1 MQSRLRAA
9 LAVALVIAPLSIL
22 AAACS
27 SSPPEQQLL
36 NQFFRASRT
45 RDNET
50 LARMS
55 AVEIDPREHGE
66 VTDFEITNVGEE
78 RRTPLDFE
86 SLIAA
91 QQKAVDEE
99 ADFRKRRVEFESANR
114 PALETIAKMER
125 EPGAKFNGEQ
135 AKLKEE
141 WDKWRQD
148 ALTVNKATAAARAA
162 LNNASGPAEASLSQP
177 GQPAFAADKF
187 EGELVEKD
195 VTVNAEIRKDGQT
208 TNKTL
213 VITIQRVVGTQDGQE
228 RSGRPIIARVQ
239 GLDS

>member
-1 MQSRLRAA
+1 MQSRLRAI
-9 LAVALVIAPLSIL
+9 LAVVLVLAPLGIL

-27 SSPPEQQLL
+27 SAPAEQQLL

-55 AVEIDPREHGE
+55 AVEFDPREQGE
-66 VTDFEITNVGEE
+66 VTDFEIVSVSEE
-78 RRTPLDFE
+78 RRRPLDFKALL
-86 SLIAA
+86 SA
-91 QQKAVDEE
+91 QQKAVDDE
-99 ADFRKRRVEFESANR
+99 ADFRRRRVEFESANR
-114 PALETIAKMER
+114 PALEAIAKMER
-125 EPGAKFNGEQ
+125 DTGAKFN
-135 AKLKEE
+135 AKQQTLKAE

-148 ALTVNKATAAARAA
+148 ALVVNKATAAAKAA
-162 LNNASGPAEASLSQP
+162 LSNASGPAEASLSQP

-195 VTVNAEIRKDGQT
+195 VTVNAEVRKDGQT

-213 VITIQRVVGTQDGQE
+213 VVTVQRVEGTQDGQPRAG
-228 RSGRPIIARVQ
+228 RSIIARIQ
-239 GLDS
+239 GA

>member
-1 MQSRLRAA
+1 MQSRLRAT
-9 LAVALVIAPLSIL
+9 LAVALVLAPLSIL
-22 AAACS
+22 AMAC

-66 VTDFEITNVGEE
+66 VTGFEITNISEE
-78 RRTPLDFE
+78 RRTRLDFK

-91 QQKAVDEE
+91 QQKAAEDE
-99 ADFRKRRVEFESANR
+99 ADFRRRRVEFESANR
-114 PALETIAKMER
+114 PALEAIAKMER
-125 EPGAKFNGEQ
+125 ETNAKFNPVQ
-135 AKLKEE
+135 TKLKGE

-148 ALTVNKATAAARAA
+148 ALAVNKATSAARAA
-162 LNNASGPAEASLSQP
+162 LNNASGPAEASLAQP
-177 GQPAFAADKF
+177 GQAAFAADKF
-187 EGELVEKD
+187 EGELIEKD

-213 VITIQRVVGTQDGQE
+213 IVTIQRVEGSQDGQQ
-228 RSGRPIIARVQ
+228 RSGRSIIARVQ
-239 GLDS
+239 GL

>member
-1 MQSRLRAA
+1 MQSRLRAT
-9 LAVALVIAPLSIL
+9 LAVVLVLAPLSIL

-27 SSPPEQQLL
+27 SSSEQQLL

-55 AVEIDPREHGE
+55 AVELDPREHG
-66 VTDFEITNVGEE
+66 VVNDFEITNIGEE
-78 RRTPLDFE
+78 RRSKLDFK

-91 QQKAVDEE
+91 QEKAAQDE
-99 ADFRKRRVEFESANR
+99 ADFRKRRVDFESANR

-125 EPGAKFNGEQ
+125 QTDAKFNAVQ

-148 ALTVNKATAAARAA
+148 ALEVNKATSAARAA
-162 LNNASGPAEASLSQP
+162 LNNASGPAEASLAQP

-187 EGELVEKD
+187 EGELIEKD
-195 VTVNAEIRKDGQT
+195 VTVNAEIEKDGQT
-208 TNKTL
+208 TSKQL
-213 VITIQRVVGTQDGQE
+213 VVTIQWVEGMQDGQQ
-228 RSGRPIIARVQ
+228 RSGRPIIARIQ
-239 GLDS
+239 GL